1 MLSKKIKFLK
11 YKNRNFSINSKE
23 VKKNDIFFAIEGSK
37 QSGVLYSSEAL
48 SKGAFKVVTSKNIK
62 NKNYLVVKNVRKFL
76 AEACSVKYKEKPNNI
91 IAVTGTNGKSS
102 VANFYFQILKNLKK
116 NSAAIGTLGIFYKNK
131 FKRTSLTTPD
141 TITIHKE
148 LNFLKRNKIN
158 YVCLEASSHGLHQN
172 RLDSINFKAG
182 IFTNFTQ
189 DHLDYHKNLKNYLKA
204 KLYLFSSLLKKNS
217 FAIIDTDIPEYSI
230 LNKICKRRK
239 INILSFGSKGNTIKL
254 ISHNYLGK
262 QQIIKINFL
271 NKIYNI
277 RINLI
282 GDFQIKNLFAAILA
296 AYLSSENPNKIINT
310 LSKIKSTKGRM
321 QYVGSKKKHS
331 AVVVDY
337 AHTPDALKKSLQ
349 TLAKQFNK
357 KIDLVFGC
365 GGDRDQGKRY
375 KMGRIANQ
383 FASKIYL
390 TNDNPRSENPNFII
404 SQIKKGCPKSK
415 IILDRKIAIR
425 SAIKNLNTDSILLIA
440 GKGHENY
447 QIINNKKKYFSDQK
461 VSKKFLK

>member
-11 YKNRNFSINSKE
+11 NKNRNFSINSKE
-23 VKKNDIFFAIEGSK
+23 VKKNDIFFAMEGSK
-37 QSGVLYSSEAL
+37 QSGDLYSSEAL
-48 SKGAFKVVTSKNIK
+48 SNGAFKIVTSKNIK
-62 NKNYLVVKNVRKFL
+62 NKNYLTVKNVRKFL
-76 AEACSVKYKEKPNNI
+76 AEACSIKYKEKPNNI

-131 FKRTSLTTPD
+131 FKKTSLTTPD

-148 LNFLKRNKIN
+148 LNYLKRNKIDN
-158 YVCLEASSHGLHQN
+158 VCLEASSHGLHQN

-189 DHLDYHKNLKNYLKA
+189 DHLDYHKNLKNYLEA

-217 FAIIDTDIPEYSI
+217 FAIIDTDIPEYSV
-230 LNKICKRRK
+230 LNKICKKRK
-239 INILSFGSKGNTIKL
+239 INILSYGSKGNAIKL

-262 QQIIKINFL
+262 QQIVKINFL

-296 AYLSSENPNKIINT
+296 TYLSLKNPDKIINT
-310 LSKIKSTKGRM
+310 LSKIKSAKGRM
-321 QYVGSKKKHS
+321 QYVGSKKTHS

-357 KIDLVFGC
+357 KVDLVFGC
-365 GGDRDQGKRY
+365 GGDRDEGKRY
-375 KMGRIANQ
+375 KMGKIANQ

-390 TNDNPRSENPNFII
+390 TNDNPRSENPIFII

-415 IILDRKIAIR
+415 IILDRKMAIQ
-425 SAIKNLNTDSILLIA
+425 SAIKNLNVDSILLIA

-447 QIINNKKKYFSDQK
+447 QIINNQKKYFSDQK
-461 VSKKFLK
+461 VSKEFLK